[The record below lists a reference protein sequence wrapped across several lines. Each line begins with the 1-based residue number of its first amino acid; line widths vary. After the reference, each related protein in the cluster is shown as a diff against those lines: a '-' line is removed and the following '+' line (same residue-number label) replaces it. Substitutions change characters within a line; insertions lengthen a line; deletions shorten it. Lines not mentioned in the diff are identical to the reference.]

1 MDTMSSHLYCQSL
14 VTWIG
19 EGNDPFSS
27 LLLHFCNAFAYTI
40 EHIRPFFVN
49 PIQVIGFY
57 LSVLFKLSKYCMF
70 QDIIGHCFSSP
81 TL

>member
-27 LLLHFCNAFAYTI
+27 LLLLFVTPLPILLNI
-40 EHIRPFFVN
+40 SDFFVN

-57 LSVLFKLSKYCMF
+57 LSVFSVNCKIIEVLCVSIYCRPLV
-70 QDIIGHCFSSP
+70 I
-81 TL
+81 